1 MLYETTDKEN
11 LSLKYNKIADEIKDD
26 IKLQKQ
32 KRETLHE
39 CLKKVSEY
47 TDNLKD
53 VPNLQDLFLIFENLK
68 KALDYESENINL
80 LKNFEEKNN
89 KIYEELKEEKKVNI
103 EEFNIERESINK
115 KIKENNLIIEK
126 FFREYVQYCSF
137 DIQKNDKLNNIEKEL
152 AKVEYDSENIS
163 NLDEK
168 SSDSTESTE
177 NAFEKEQ
184 NSSTETITN
193 EVKKD
198 DITDNRCLIISEM
211 KDKVFLPYTID
222 EVEQIYEKE
231 KNKYQSFQEIIDD
244 KFTMPLSKYKNPAL
258 ARFREAFSLMK
269 YKEKESLSRCLDL
282 ALELMF
288 NRLLN
293 PAVITACKNLDELD
307 IYLDYLSTNELNKF
321 TIFDVKYEIAPMNI

>member
-1 MLYETTDKEN
+1 MLYETTDKEKLN
-11 LSLKYNKIADEIKDD
+11 LQYNKIADEIKDD
-26 IKLQKQ
+26 IELQKQ
-32 KRETLHE
+32 KRATLHE
-39 CLKKVSEY
+39 CLKKISEY
-47 TDNLKD
+47 TDSLQD
-53 VPNLQDLFLIFENLK
+53 APNLQDLFLIFENLK
-68 KALDYESENINL
+68 KALDYESENIKL
-80 LKNFEEKNN
+80 LKKLEEKNN
-89 KIYEELKEEKKVNI
+89 KIFEELKEEKEVNV
-103 EEFNIERESINK
+103 EEFNIESESISK

-137 DIQKNDKLNNIEKEL
+137 DIQKNDKLNNIKD
-152 AKVEYDSENIS
+152 EYESENIS

-168 SSDSTESTE
+168 SSDSTENTE
-177 NAFEKEQ
+177 KAFEEEQ
-184 NSSTETITN
+184 NNSTETITN

-222 EVEQIYEKE
+222 EVKQIYEKE

-258 ARFREAFSLMK
+258 ARFREAFNLMK